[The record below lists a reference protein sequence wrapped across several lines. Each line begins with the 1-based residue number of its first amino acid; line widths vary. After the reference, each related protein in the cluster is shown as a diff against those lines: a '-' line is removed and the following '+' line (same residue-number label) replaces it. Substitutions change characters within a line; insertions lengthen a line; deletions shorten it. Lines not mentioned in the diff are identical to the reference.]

1 MPEPLL
7 SLPIVFT
14 SYLAARH
21 IEQTARTEPGDYLVV
36 DAFLAADLRALV
48 AEEQVVE
55 RVEGV
60 RSSRVVRVEGVLV
73 LWFGL

>member
-1 MPEPLL
+1 M
-7 SLPIVFT
+7 FT
-14 SYLAARH
+14 SDLAARH
-21 IEQTARTEPGDYLVV
+21 VKQTARAEPGDYLIV
-36 DAFLAADLRALV
+36 DAFLAANLRALV

-60 RSSRVVRVEGVLV
+60 GGARVVRVESVLI

>member
-1 MPEPLL
+1 M
-7 SLPIVFT
+7 FT
-14 SYLAARH
+14 SDLAAGH
-21 IEQTARTEPGDYLVV
+21 VEQTTGTEPGDDLIV

-60 RSSRVVRVEGVLV
+60 GSARVVRVESVLV

>member
-1 MPEPLL
+1 MPEPPQ
-7 SLPIVFT
+7 SLPVVFT

-21 IEQTARTEPGDYLVV
+21 IEQTARTEPGDNLIV
-36 DAFLAADLRALV
+36 DAFLAADLRTFV

-60 RSSRVVRVEGVLV
+60 RSSRVVRVESVLIF
-73 LWFGL
+73 WFGL